1 MHLLRPTCDPS
12 AHTRCYMVHKGQKP
26 KPNVLPGEF
35 CAKRA
40 SWMTASLG
48 WIVVAWVGAGGG
60 VGSGSMGTGEPS
72 LDRLSGVWT
81 PLEWADSAPVWLGE
95 AGALLEK

>member
-1 MHLLRPTCDPS
+1 MLVSEVSEVIL
-12 AHTRCYMVHKGQKP
+12 
-26 KPNVLPGEF
+26 LPGEF

-40 SWMTASLG
+40 SLMTASLG
-48 WIVVAWVGAGGG
+48 WTVAVVVGAGGG

-81 PLEWADSAPVWLGE
+81 PLE
-95 AGALLEK
+95 

>member
-1 MHLLRPTCDPS
+1 M
-12 AHTRCYMVHKGQKP
+12 
-26 KPNVLPGEF
+26 VLPGEF

-48 WIVVAWVGAGGG
+48 WTVVVWAGAGGG

-95 AGALLEK
+95 AGALLEHNIFFFLGRFTHAVPLHTQILTLKTPL

>member
-1 MHLLRPTCDPS
+1 M
-12 AHTRCYMVHKGQKP
+12 
-26 KPNVLPGEF
+26 
-35 CAKRA
+35 KRA

-48 WIVVAWVGAGGG
+48 WTVVVWVGAGGG
-60 VGSGSMGTGEPS
+60 VGSGSMGTGDPS

-95 AGALLEK
+95 AGALLEPDQKQG